1 MKVGIDISQAVYG
14 TGVSDYVIN
23 LVQHLPQSELV
34 LFGFSLRRK
43 SDITTPFPSAKTF
56 LIPPTFLDIIWN
68 RLHIL
73 PAETLIGPVDIL
85 HSSDWTQ
92 PPTQAKKVT
101 TIHDL
106 APFIY
111 PQETSPNIV
120 AVQTRRMKWVV
131 KECDQIICVSQN
143 TANDLK
149 LRFKVQESRIKV
161 VYEALPTRYQLKP
174 QITKYTNYILA
185 IGARQPRKNIQRLIT
200 ACRELK
206 LKLIIVGE
214 PPSTLPLSSSPALIY
229 TGYVTDQDLVNYLAG
244 TSAFVY
250 PSLYEGFGL
259 PILGA
264 FYHGAPVACSNTS
277 SLPEVAGDAAAYFD
291 PLSVESIA
299 AGITQAIA
307 DRDRLVAAG
316 TKQLAKFSW
325 AKTAQQT
332 LDVYKSIC

>member
-1 MKVGIDISQAVYG
+1 MKVGIDISQAIYG

-23 LVQHLPQSELV
+23 LIQHLPQSELV

-43 SDITTPFPSAKTF
+43 SDITTLFPSAKTF
-56 LIPPTFLDIIWN
+56 LIPPTLLDIIWN
-68 RLHIL
+68 QLHIL

-111 PQETSPNIV
+111 PQETSSNIV

-143 TANDLK
+143 TASDLRR
-149 LRFKVQESRIKV
+149 LFSISPSRISV
-161 VYEALPTRYQLKP
+161 IYEALPARYLLEP
-174 QITKYTNYILA
+174 QITKNANYVFA
-185 IGARQPRKNIQRLIT
+185 VGARQPRKNIVRLKK
-200 ACRELK
+200 ACEL
-206 LKLIIVGE
+206 LGQKLIIVGE
-214 PPSTLPLSSSPALIY
+214 GSDI
-229 TGYVTDQDLVNYLAG
+229 GYVSDQSLVNYLAG
-244 TSAFVY
+244 ASAFIC

-259 PILGA
+259 SILGA
-264 FYHGAPVACSNTS
+264 FYHQVPVACSNTS

-291 PLSVESIA
+291 PLSEESIA
-299 AGITQAIA
+299 AGITQALK
-307 DRDRLVAAG
+307 DRDRLVASG

-325 AKTAQQT
+325 AKTAQET
-332 LDVYKSIC
+332 LKVYQSLL